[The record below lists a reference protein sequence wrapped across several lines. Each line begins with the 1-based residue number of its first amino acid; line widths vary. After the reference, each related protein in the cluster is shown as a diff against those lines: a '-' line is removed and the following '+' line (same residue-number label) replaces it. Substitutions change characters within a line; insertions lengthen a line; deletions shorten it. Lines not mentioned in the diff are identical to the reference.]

1 MKPEENGI
9 FSCAAKESWAQT
21 SKKVEQMHSTM
32 EDWKR
37 YLPHI
42 MKLDELSQIRSSNED
57 IRDKLLNSA
66 TGIGRVEIKVIMPI
80 FYALC
85 FMLVAIVVWFT
96 GIEPSLPHRGTGYL
110 EKGNQ

>member
-1 MKPEENGI
+1 MKSEENGLLY
-9 FSCAAKESWAQT
+9 CAVKDNWAQT
-21 SKKVEQMHSTM
+21 SKKVDQMHSTM
-32 EDWKR
+32 EEWKR

-96 GIEPSLPHRGTGYL
+96 GIEPSLPNRGMGYI
-110 EKGNQ
+110 EKGER